1 MRNNNVL
8 YALIG
13 VLVLALVVIGWL
25 YLQERNTKSLSIN
38 MGNSGISVQT
48 K

>member
-1 MRNNNVL
+1 MQNKNVL

-13 VLVLALVVIGWL
+13 VLVIALVGVGWL

-38 MGNSGISVQT
+38 MGNTGISVEA